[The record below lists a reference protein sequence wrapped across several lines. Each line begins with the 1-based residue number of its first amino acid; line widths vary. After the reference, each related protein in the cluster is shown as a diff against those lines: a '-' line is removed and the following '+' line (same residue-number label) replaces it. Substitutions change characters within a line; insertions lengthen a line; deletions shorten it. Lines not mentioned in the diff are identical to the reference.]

1 MPAATRPIRALVAL
15 DVLVLALALAML
27 GGCKGQSPPPAAE
40 GKSVKEGGKAGSAP
54 GRTLE
59 DAKQRV
65 DATEEKLQNRSDD
78 MFEKSAG
85 EKVERGT
92 P

>member
-1 MPAATRPIRALVAL
+1 MPIAARPLRALVAL
-15 DVLVLALALAML
+15 DALVLALALS
-27 GGCKGQSPPPAAE
+27 GCRGQSPPPAAE
-40 GKSVKEGGKAGSAP
+40 GQGKSVTEGGKARTAP
-54 GRTLE
+54 GRQLE

-65 DATEEKLQNRSDD
+65 DDAQERLQERSDD

-85 EKVERGT
+85 EKVERGG

>member
-1 MPAATRPIRALVAL
+1 MPPAARPLHTSATF
-15 DVLVLALALAML
+15 ALAIAFAASA
-27 GGCKGQSPPPAAE
+27 CKGQSPPPAAE
-40 GKSVKEGGKAGSAP
+40 GKGDGKSVMEGGKARSAP

-65 DATEEKLQNRSDD
+65 DATEEQLQDRSDD
-78 MFEKSAG
+78 MLERSAG
-85 EKVERGT
+85 EKVERGA

>member
-1 MPAATRPIRALVAL
+1 MPPAARPIHTSVAL
-15 DVLVLALALAML
+15 DALALALAL
-27 GGCKGQSPPPAAE
+27 AVAGCKGQSPPPTTE
-40 GKSVKEGGKAGSAP
+40 GKSVTEGGKARSAP

-65 DATEEKLQNRSDD
+65 DATQEQLQDRSDD
-78 MFEKSAG
+78 MLDKSAG
-85 EKVERGT
+85 EKVERGA